1 MKVLLLVEAPDSGL
15 TPGWRGG
22 IRWTGVAESVRKMVA
37 QAYYDY
43 KESAIRCHVL
53 AVQAGEKHKNCLIT
67 FESAECTRWLY
78 HDADLKECIHA
89 LAEAAADIHTRGP
102 RPRVT
107 ITIEPQPQPELTRP

>member
-53 AVQAGEKHKNCLIT
+53 AVQAGV
-67 FESAECTRWLY
+67 
-78 HDADLKECIHA
+78 HA
-89 LAEAAADIHTRGP
+89 LALSRRGSEGVHP
-102 RPRVT
+102 CAGGSRGGHPHARPQTASDHHYRT
-107 ITIEPQPQPELTRP
+107 TTAT